1 MSFTAKQLS
10 DHLFTGPDYD
20 DPNYDDKYDEW
31 EAECD
36 EFFYGSGNLG
46 DFGNFKSV
54 ARWSY
59 GDGQEQGVVFQH
71 ESGRYFKVT
80 GYYSSW
86 DSSTWDELHEVEPYE
101 VVKIRYRKVN
111 KNDD

>member
-46 DFGNFKSV
+46 DF
-54 ARWSY
+54 
-59 GDGQEQGVVFQH
+59 
-71 ESGRYFKVT
+71 
-80 GYYSSW
+80 
-86 DSSTWDELHEVEPYE
+86 
-101 VVKIRYRKVN
+101 
-111 KNDD
+111 